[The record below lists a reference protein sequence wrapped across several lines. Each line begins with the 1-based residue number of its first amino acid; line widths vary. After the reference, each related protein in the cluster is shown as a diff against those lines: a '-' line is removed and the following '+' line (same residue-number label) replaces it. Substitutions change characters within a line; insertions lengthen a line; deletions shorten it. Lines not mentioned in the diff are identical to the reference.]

1 MSRLL
6 QLAREDGWA
15 QTLPRALIAV
25 TRRLRDTLT
34 ARRLHA
40 PNFRAGR
47 SPRLHGLAHM
57 RIGRNF
63 SAADHLWLEAVTSYN
78 GQPHTP
84 QLILGDD
91 ITLSSNVHIACLHRI
106 HIGDGLLAGSH
117 VLISDHTHGFYS
129 GPSQSDPDTRPA
141 ARPLHSSDEILIGRN
156 VWLGDGV
163 CVLAGAVIGDGA
175 IIGANSVVRGH
186 IPPATIAVGAPARP
200 VRRWDPTQKAWI
212 RPPSM
217 ECDKLHI

>member
-15 QTLPRALIAV
+15 IALPRALTAL

-34 ARRLHA
+34 ARQLQA

-57 RIGRNF
+57 RIGKNF
-63 SAADHLWLEAVTSYN
+63 SAADNLWLEAVTAYA
-78 GQPHTP
+78 GQSHSP

-91 ITLSSNVHIACLHRI
+91 ISLSSNVHIACLHRI
-106 HIGDGLLAGSH
+106 HIAGGLLAGSH
-117 VLISDHTHGFYS
+117 VLISDHTHGLYS
-129 GPSQSDPDTRPA
+129 GPNQSPPDTLPT
-141 ARPLHSSDEILIGRN
+141 ARPLHSSGEILIGRN

-163 CVLAGAVIGDGA
+163 CVLAGATIGDGA
-175 IIGANSVVRGH
+175 IIGANSVVRGS
-186 IPPATIAVGAPARP
+186 IPPATIAVGAPARV
-200 VRRWDPTQKAWI
+200 VRHWDATLMQWVRAT
-212 RPPSM
+212 S
-217 ECDKLHI
+217 H